1 MLHCRPVILVVD
13 LPCAILKSTVL
24 AMNDILTW
32 LGTSVGIIGVLYA
45 FYESRQKRRLQDL
58 IRANNWYMYQRMNN
72 ASRSVQ
78 LTMEKY
84 KQAHA
89 QSIDVGVLEWLS
101 KSVAFTQEVFKE
113 IIRQIQVFEPSF
125 TEEDL
130 DCWKNQG
137 KLT

>member
-1 MLHCRPVILVVD
+1 
-13 LPCAILKSTVL
+13 
-24 AMNDILTW
+24 
-32 LGTSVGIIGVLYA
+32 
-45 FYESRQKRRLQDL
+45 
-58 IRANNWYMYQRMNN
+58 MYQRMNN